1 MTIDAT
7 ASLARQVTTGGSLTR
22 SIVMRWTPAEVA
34 MASGGV
40 LVIPARAEVV
50 SAEPAGIA
58 GGILTSVAIDSRVLS
73 SGALFVALR
82 AERDGHEWIDAA
94 VEAGAGCLL
103 VEEAWARSARPA
115 ELAVPFV
122 AVADTRE
129 ALMFIGRAARDRL
142 DATVIGITGSVGK
155 TSTKDLVAAAL
166 AVTRQT
172 TASEKSFN
180 NELGVPLTLANARV
194 DTQAAVIEM
203 GARGPGHIRHLCQIA
218 RPEIG
223 VVTAVGVAH
232 TELFGSLDAVAAAKG
247 ELVEALPPHGTAVLN
262 DDDPRV
268 RAMARRTSAGV
279 LTYSAGGDGRRGAD
293 LVAERVV
300 LDEQLRPGFVA
311 RSPWGS
317 HIVRLQARGAHQVGN
332 ALAALAVAGRCGV
345 PIEGAAAALASTD
358 ISPWRMQLDFTPAG
372 AAILNDA
379 YNANPASM
387 VAALE
392 ALAALPARRR
402 VAVLGVMA
410 ELGPRSPEE
419 HRAIAALVDQL
430 GFELLAVSTDAY
442 GRQPV
447 AGVDQAVAAIGP
459 LGRGD
464 AVLVKGSRVAGLE
477 ALAARLLAGA

>member
-1 MTIDAT
+1 
-7 ASLARQVTTGGSLTR
+7 
-22 SIVMRWTPAEVA
+22 
-34 MASGGV
+34 
-40 LVIPARAEVV
+40 VIPPRAEAPD
-50 SAEPAGIA
+50 AEPAGVA
-58 GGILTSVAIDSRVLS
+58 GGILTSVAIDSRVLAP
-73 SGALFVALR
+73 GALFVALR

-94 VEAGAGCLL
+94 VRAGAACLL
-103 VEEAWARSARPA
+103 VDEAWARSAPRA
-115 ELAVPFV
+115 ELPVPFV
-122 AVADTRE
+122 AVADTRK
-129 ALMFIGRAARDRL
+129 ALVVIGRAARNRL
-142 DATVIGITGSVGK
+142 HATVIGITGSVGK
-155 TSTKDLVAAAL
+155 TSTKDLAAAAL
-166 AVTRQT
+166 AVARRT

-180 NELGVPLTLANARV
+180 NELGVPLTLANAPV
-194 DTQAAVIEM
+194 DSQAAVIEM
-203 GARGPGHIRHLCQIA
+203 GARGPGHISHLCQIA

-223 VVTAVGVAH
+223 VVTAVVPAHIEVFGNLDLVA
-232 TELFGSLDAVAAAKG
+232 EAKG
-247 ELVEALPPHGTAVLN
+247 ELVEALPPDGTAILN

-279 LTYSAGGDGRRGAD
+279 LSYSAGGGGVTGAD
-293 LVAERVV
+293 VVAEQVV
-300 LDEQLRPGFVA
+300 LDEQLRPRFLV

-317 HIVRLQARGAHQVGN
+317 HTVRLQAHGAHQVGN

-345 PIEGAAAALASTD
+345 PIAAAADALASTD
-358 ISPWRMQLDFTPAG
+358 ISPWRMELHYTPAG

-387 VAALE
+387 AAALQ

-442 GRQPV
+442 GRQAV